1 MIQTREWYWDI
12 AREFFAVFDMMV
24 YGYLKPVVTGFF
36 DILNISTNTN
46 LFTGIYLKV
55 YIILGIFMAFKIS
68 FSFFRYLVNPD
79 LMAEKNKGVGKLF
92 VRVFTMILALM
103 LLPSLLFTGI
113 DGKGGLLP
121 RAEKH

>member
-24 YGYLKPVVTGFF
+24 YDYLKPVVTGFF

-79 LMAEKNKGVGKLF
+79 LMAEKNKVITISIIYGN
-92 VRVFTMILALM
+92 RW
-103 LLPSLLFTGI
+103 
-113 DGKGGLLP
+113 
-121 RAEKH
+121 